1 MDKLSYA
8 LGLGIGHQ
16 LKSMNIE
23 NFNDIKIGDI
33 IEAFHV
39 VEIKRTL

>member
-1 MDKLSYA
+1 MNKISYA

-23 NFNDIKIGDI
+23 EFSIDDFTQSLPARRK
-33 IEAFHV
+33 AK
-39 VEIKRTL
+39 KR